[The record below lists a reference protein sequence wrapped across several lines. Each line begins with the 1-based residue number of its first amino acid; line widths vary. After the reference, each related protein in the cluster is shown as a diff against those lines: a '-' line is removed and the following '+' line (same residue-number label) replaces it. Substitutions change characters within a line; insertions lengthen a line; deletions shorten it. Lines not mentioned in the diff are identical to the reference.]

1 MRGLFVPLRLA
12 TDARQLEL
20 VTDLDPCIDKVRLS
34 HLPSLRDFSPP
45 SLQEHG
51 VYLRNLGCTGCGACS
66 TRPRS

>member
-34 HLPSLRDFSPP
+34 HFFLYSLPLF
-45 SLQEHG
+45 
-51 VYLRNLGCTGCGACS
+51 
-66 TRPRS
+66 